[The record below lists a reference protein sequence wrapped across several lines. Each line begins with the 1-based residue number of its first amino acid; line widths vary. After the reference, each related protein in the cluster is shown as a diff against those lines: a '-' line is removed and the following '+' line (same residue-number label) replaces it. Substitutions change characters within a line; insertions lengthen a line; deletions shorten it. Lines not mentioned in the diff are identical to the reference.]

1 MPVITSTG
9 AKPEHKQNKKIEKNY
24 KDPLNSWGIRA
35 LMYSSEIGATVNEI
49 APKLTF
55 ALWVPS
61 FMYLG
66 ADIYD
71 KYKNDKNEFSPSS
84 KRGVKEAIRQA
95 FSFFILPTG
104 ATILGQKLTSPLG
117 KLISD
122 KLSINAKDG
131 IYRHTKD
138 VIDQSIGNNFN
149 NKDKFKTFLI
159 NSLKNKV
166 TSLENSKKT
175 DNIFKKFHRYL
186 KGDFSL
192 ADSDNKKL
200 YAFAEKNA
208 NLLFEIK
215 DALQNNKKHKNIPER
230 IYKKYNKTLPIMK
243 HIYGEDCTD
252 YALKTALKEYQNT
265 LIVKNK
271 ITKTIGG
278 VVSCLLLT
286 QPISYIVN
294 KILMPKYITPGVE
307 IISLKFRESNLIR
320 QHVEKVDQNRKKQLN
335 STTLLNVHEKS
346 RTKEPPP
353 FQKSE
358 KPADKPQANQESIH
372 RQQNAQ
378 VRS

>member
-138 VIDQSIGNNFN
+138 VIDQSIGHNFN

-243 HIYGEDCTD
+243 HLYGEDCTD

-346 RTKEPPP
+346 RTKEPLP
-353 FQKSE
+353 FQKSQE
-358 KPADKPQANQESIH
+358 LADKPQANQESIH

>member
-243 HIYGEDCTD
+243 HLYGEDCTD

-346 RTKEPPP
+346 RTKETPP

>member
-1 MPVITSTG
+1 MPAITPTG
-9 AKPEHKQNKKIEKNY
+9 LMPEHKQNKKIEKNY

-71 KYKNDKNEFSPSS
+71 KYKNDKNEFSPSG

-138 VIDQSIGNNFN
+138 VIDQSIGNNFD
-149 NKDKFKTFLI
+149 NKDSFKTFLI

-166 TSLENSKKT
+166 ISLENSKKT
-175 DNIFKKFHRYL
+175 DNIFKKFYRYL

-208 NLLFEIK
+208 KLLFEIK
-215 DALQNNKKHKNIPER
+215 DSLQNNKKHKNIPER

-243 HIYGEDCTD
+243 HIYGEDYTD

-271 ITKTIGG
+271 IIKTIGG

-307 IISLKFRESNLIR
+307 IISSKFRESNLIR

-346 RTKEPPP
+346 QTKEHLP
-353 FQKSE
+353 FQKLQE
-358 KPADKPQANQESIH
+358 PADKPQANQENIH

-378 VRS
+378 VHS

>member
-1 MPVITSTG
+1 MRVITSTG

-138 VIDQSIGNNFN
+138 VIDQSIGNNFD
-149 NKDKFKTFLI
+149 NKDNFKTFLI

-215 DALQNNKKHKNIPER
+215 DALQNNKKHKNIHER

-243 HIYGEDCTD
+243 QLYGEDYTD

-307 IISLKFRESNLIR
+307 IISSKFRESNLIR

-346 RTKEPPP
+346 RTKEPLP
-353 FQKSE
+353 FQKSQE
-358 KPADKPQANQESIH
+358 PADKPQANQENIH

-378 VRS
+378 VHS

>member
-243 HIYGEDCTD
+243 HLYGEDCTD

-346 RTKEPPP
+346 RTKEPTP

-372 RQQNAQ
+372 RQQNVQ